1 MRDLVQPARQGVS
14 SPDCAPLLDQDQEGR
29 LEGILSIVGVA
40 QDPPADAQDH
50 RSVPPHQRFEG
61 PGIPLGE
68 ETLEELRV
76 GEPRDHPVGEQ
87 AVDLSQG
94 RAQCLDGHVSESP
107 RARAL

>member
-14 SPDCAPLLDQDQEGR
+14 SPDRAALLDQDQEGR
-29 LEGILSIVGVA
+29 LEGVLGIVRVA

-50 RSVPPHQRFEG
+50 RSVPPHQRLEG
-61 PGIPLGE
+61 PGVPLGE

-94 RAQCLDGHVSESP
+94 GAQCLDGHVSESP